1 MDKIGTDRKH
11 KDGLK
16 HWGWGSAVYNSHSF
30 GTVDGRGSGHVHLFA
45 VMVGSVWVSMAPC
58 IHVLGQGRYAA
69 RYHHILLFALLRVS
83 GVSSEQILL
92 VVERFGG
99 TNRRFS
105 HDIFSC

>member
-1 MDKIGTDRKH
+1 MGADLGMCIY
-11 KDGLK
+11 L
-16 HWGWGSAVYNSHSF
+16 
-30 GTVDGRGSGHVHLFA
+30 A